1 MEKVSIAYIR
11 DGGGIFGA
19 ERVILTTAKN
29 IDRKFNII
37 LICTRSNDGTSSELM
52 ERAKEIG
59 IQVIPVDINGK
70 IDVKAIYNIRKI
82 LIKNHVKILHSY
94 DFKSN
99 LYGLFASINLDIKRV
114 ITAGGTTR
122 DSLVKK
128 FYMFIDEAFTYKYY
142 NNIIAV
148 SHEIC
153 ERLTKRNIGKGRIIV
168 IENGIDPSLY
178 DDETYEGNNHEPLP
192 IDKSKRVFAVI
203 GRLFP
208 DKGHRFFLQ
217 AFSHVVQNNSLNIAL
232 LIGDGPS
239 EEDIKI
245 QIKDLKLENNVFLC
259 GVRKDMKYIYNN
271 VDYIVMPSLTEG
283 LPYVLL
289 EAMLYKVPI
298 LATDVGGI
306 SSLVKNDVTGYLV
319 PPGDVESLKNDMNK
333 MLNNP
338 EKIKTMAENAYNLVK
353 EEYSARRMVDQIGH
367 LYDTMINDRL
377 DRHA

>member
-1 MEKVSIAYIR
+1 
-11 DGGGIFGA
+11 
-19 ERVILTTAKN
+19 
-29 IDRKFNII
+29 
-37 LICTRSNDGTSSELM
+37 
-52 ERAKEIG
+52 
-59 IQVIPVDINGK
+59 
-70 IDVKAIYNIRKI
+70 
-82 LIKNHVKILHSY
+82 
-94 DFKSN
+94 
-99 LYGLFASINLDIKRV
+99 
-114 ITAGGTTR
+114 
-122 DSLVKK
+122 
-128 FYMFIDEAFTYKYY
+128 MFIDEAFTYKYY